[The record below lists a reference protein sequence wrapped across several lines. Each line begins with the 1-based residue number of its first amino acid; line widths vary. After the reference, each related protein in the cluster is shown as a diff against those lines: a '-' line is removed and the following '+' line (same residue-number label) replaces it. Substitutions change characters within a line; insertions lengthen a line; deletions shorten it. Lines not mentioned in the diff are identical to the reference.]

1 MKKILLIAGATLFT
15 LPAFAQKGG
24 SKNVKNQKTQTV
36 KMMNERDT
44 ASYCLGVNI
53 AENLKSQGLDEV
65 NVDLIA
71 QAMADVFANNDLA
84 IDQNKA
90 AQIFQNYV
98 VSAQERKHAGV
109 KEEGENF
116 LAQNAKKASVKT
128 TASGLQYE
136 VISMGNGPKPTI
148 NDKVRTHYH
157 GTLINGTVFDSS
169 VQRGQP
175 ISFPLNGVIKGWQ
188 EGLQLM
194 PVGSKFRFFI
204 PYDLAYGTRG
214 AGNNIPPYSA
224 LIFEVELLDIE

>member
-1 MKKILLIAGATLFT
+1 MKKIFFIAGVTLFT
-15 LPAFAQKGG
+15 LPAFAQKGK
-24 SKNVKNQKTQTV
+24 SKNTKNQKTQTV

-71 QAMADVFANNDLA
+71 QAMSDVLGNNDLA

-98 VSAQERKHAGV
+98 VSAQEKKHSGV

-116 LAQNAKKASVKT
+116 LAQNAKKTNVKT

-136 VISMGNGPKPTI
+136 VISMGEGPKPTI

-224 LIFEVELLDIE
+224 LIFEVELLGIE